1 MLLTVLAVVNSPY
14 PYVCILVVSLL
25 MVVFSIAS
33 FSEEPSFF
41 LSGIQMILSVIF
53 GILSWDFFPFL
64 IVSKCYG
71 IKKKWIRFLL
81 PAAVYGMA
89 VLVMQTTSLPMRI
102 RNMLILLAGSVVL
115 YFLEEWMIKY
125 NLAQDKIAQAV
136 SVTAVNEMYERKFNQ
151 ELLMK
156 NYLADKNA
164 RLEER
169 ENISRNIHNSVGHSI
184 TAAIMTLDAADM
196 LFDTNPAEAR
206 KRMNTANARIRLSLD
221 SIRQAVRVLDRENEY
236 IEMRDFL
243 KELTAVTDCFAMDTR
258 IRICTD
264 FSNVPESQ
272 LIPREHTEFL
282 TGALQEFLTNGV
294 KHGNADLFT
303 VNLTTDSGHVRLC
316 VIDNGKSDFGDE
328 NEKERIRNG
337 FGLKKLISYTQKCGG
352 KAQFLNENGFR
363 AELTLPL
370 YKEENNG

>member
-1 MLLTVLAVVNSPY
+1 
-14 PYVCILVVSLL
+14 
-25 MVVFSIAS
+25 
-33 FSEEPSFF
+33 
-41 LSGIQMILSVIF
+41 
-53 GILSWDFFPFL
+53 
-64 IVSKCYG
+64 
-71 IKKKWIRFLL
+71 
-81 PAAVYGMA
+81 
-89 VLVMQTTSLPMRI
+89 
-102 RNMLILLAGSVVL
+102 
-115 YFLEEWMIKY
+115 
-125 NLAQDKIAQAV
+125 
-136 SVTAVNEMYERKFNQ
+136 
-151 ELLMK
+151 
-156 NYLADKNA
+156 
-164 RLEER
+164 
-169 ENISRNIHNSVGHSI
+169 
-184 TAAIMTLDAADM
+184 
-196 LFDTNPAEAR
+196 
-206 KRMNTANARIRLSLD
+206 MNTANARIRLSLD

-337 FGLKKLISYTQKCGG
+337 FGLKKLISYTKKCGG